1 MKNQPKTTDFSGQ
14 LIFLGTGTSVGVP
27 AVGCPCDVCASTN
40 SKNKRLR
47 SSVILGLPEGN
58 LLIDTT
64 PDLRTQLLR
73 ENIGL
78 VHAVCH
84 THEHADHL
92 MGLDDLRLFPFYLGH
107 PVPLYCE
114 ASVEKQ
120 IRMSFAYSFSEQEP
134 THAGATPELEFIPIE
149 TGTFPILGTS
159 LTGFR
164 LHHGPF
170 RVLGFRIGNIAYCT
184 DTNKIPEESWPALAD
199 LDVLIVDA
207 LRGRHH
213 PTHFSL
219 EESLEV
225 IEQLQPKRAY
235 LTHISHAL
243 EYEKTSEQL
252 PGNVALAYDGLRL
265 PLT

>member
-78 VHAVCH
+78 VHAVCY

-107 PVPLYCE
+107 SVPLYCE
-114 ASVEKQ
+114 ALVEKQ
-120 IRMSFAYSFSEQEP
+120 IRKAFAYSFSDQEP

-149 TGTFPILGTS
+149 TGVFPILGTS
-159 LTGFR
+159 ITGLR

-170 RVLGFRIGNIAYCT
+170 CVLGFRIGNIAYCT
-184 DTNKIPEESWPALAD
+184 DTNNIPEESWPALAD
-199 LDVLIVDA
+199 LDILIVDA
-207 LRGRHH
+207 LRERHH
-213 PTHFSL
+213 PTHFTL
-219 EESLEV
+219 EESLGV
-225 IEQLQPKRAY
+225 IERLQPKQAY
-235 LTHISHAL
+235 LTHISHEL

-252 PGNVALAYDGLRL
+252 PDNVALAYDGLRL
-265 PLT
+265 PLI